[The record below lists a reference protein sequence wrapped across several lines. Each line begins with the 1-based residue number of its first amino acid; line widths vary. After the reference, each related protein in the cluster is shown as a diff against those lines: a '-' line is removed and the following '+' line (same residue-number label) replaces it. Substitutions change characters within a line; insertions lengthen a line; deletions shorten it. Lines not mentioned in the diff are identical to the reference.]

1 MSTLG
6 LRNPAPA
13 QASPLTTLRVRWLV
27 SRAAARAAAPAPIRD
42 RLAESGG
49 DVELL
54 WRLACANG
62 EIHEAEVSLLD
73 AGRTLWHAA
82 AAPGG
87 RLVEADGLVH
97 ADIDGEGPTLRVTWR
112 RTPDGVDLLYAATNA
127 LGMLALPGGRYE
139 VA

>member
-6 LRNPAPA
+6 LRNPAPV
-13 QASPLTTLRVRWLV
+13 QASPPTTLRVRWLV

-49 DVELL
+49 EVELV
-54 WRLACANG
+54 WRLACAKG

-73 AGRTLWHAA
+73 AGRAVWHAPA
-82 AAPGG
+82 AGG
-87 RLVEADGLVH
+87 RITEADGLVH

-112 RTPDGVDLLYAATNA
+112 RTPDGMDLLYAATSA